1 MANCCKCGCVFDEE
15 KSARYRAFDLQIEY
29 EELTFCSKDCLKDW
43 VAGKI
48 IGMWTAFLIGVVI
61 AGVFLFGGNPALA
74 LPVLFLPYTIRQL
87 CHGLTGAGEFLSF
100 ALVLLSTITVVYPAY
115 KFVQELAQYSR
126 IKKEY
131 GI

>member
-15 KSARYRAFDLQIEY
+15 KSARYRAFDLQKEY

-43 VAGKI
+43 
-48 IGMWTAFLIGVVI
+48 VVI